1 MDFQS
6 SLFWYKPI
14 FMMELLIAEALS
26 SYKLKK
32 SKHFAIKAPIFI
44 IASLLFSFLF
54 PIFSFSYNAI
64 YTSFMFLLFF
74 AVTLFEMKLLYD
86 ADMTKILFCGIL
98 AYTTQRISYEIYNYI
113 VSIIGLSD
121 FGGAYIQGLMKYNIL
136 TLLVY
141 LATYGVIYW
150 FIWAFIE
157 YKINFNNKMKI
168 NKVSLLSIAAI
179 IVVITIVLNVIV
191 TYSHTTDKII
201 QTVIFIYSI
210 LSCFLAVS
218 IQFYLISLQNTRD
231 ENEMIKQL
239 WATDKRQY
247 ELSKKN
253 IELINIKCHDLKHQV
268 KILRHSMNKD
278 VDNELKEIESAINIY
293 DSSLKTG
300 CDVLD
305 VILTEKSLYC
315 DAHNITL
322 SCIVDGKEL
331 SFLDSIDVYSLFS
344 NAISNAIEA
353 EEKIGKGDR
362 FIHLKVYRRGDLLAI
377 HIENRIVDK
386 PIIKEGIYITSKDDK
401 DYHGFGIK
409 SMQMIAEKYQGALS
423 IKIEDELFNL
433 DIIIPIDQTMREVR
447 QSVQEK

>member
-98 AYTTQRISYEIYNYI
+98 AYTTQHISYEIYNYI

>member
-1 MDFQS
+1 
-6 SLFWYKPI
+6 
-14 FMMELLIAEALS
+14 MELLIAEALS

-98 AYTTQRISYEIYNYI
+98 AYTTQHISYEIYNYI

>member
-1 MDFQS
+1 
-6 SLFWYKPI
+6 
-14 FMMELLIAEALS
+14 MELLIAEALS
-26 SYKLKK
+26 SYKLEKR
-32 SKHFAIKAPIFI
+32 KHFAIKAPIFI

-64 YTSFMFLLFF
+64 YTSFMFLFFF

-98 AYTTQRISYEIYNYI
+98 AYTTQHISYEIYNYI

-141 LATYGVIYW
+141 LATYGVVYW
-150 FIWAFIE
+150 FIWAFVD

-268 KILRHSMNKD
+268 KLLRHSMNKD

>member
-26 SYKLKK
+26 SYKLEKR
-32 SKHFAIKAPIFI
+32 KHFAIKAPIFI

-64 YTSFMFLLFF
+64 YTSFMFLFFF

-98 AYTTQRISYEIYNYI
+98 AYTTQHISYEIYNYI

-141 LATYGVIYW
+141 LATYGVVYW
-150 FIWAFIE
+150 FIWAFVD

-268 KILRHSMNKD
+268 KLLRHSMNKD

>member
-26 SYKLKK
+26 SYKLEKR
-32 SKHFAIKAPIFI
+32 KHFAIKAPIFI

-64 YTSFMFLLFF
+64 YTSFMFLFFF

-98 AYTTQRISYEIYNYI
+98 AYTTQHISYEIYNYI

-141 LATYGVIYW
+141 LATYGVVYW
-150 FIWAFIE
+150 FIWAFVD

-268 KILRHSMNKD
+268 KLLRHSMNKD

-386 PIIKEGIYITSKDDK
+386 PIIKEGIYITSKNDK

-409 SMQMIAEKYQGALS
+409 SMQMITDKYQGALS

>member
-1 MDFQS
+1 
-6 SLFWYKPI
+6 
-14 FMMELLIAEALS
+14 MELLIAEALS
-26 SYKLKK
+26 SYKLEKR
-32 SKHFAIKAPIFI
+32 KHFAIKAPIFI

-64 YTSFMFLLFF
+64 YTSFMFLFFF

-98 AYTTQRISYEIYNYI
+98 AYTTQHISYEIYNYI

-141 LATYGVIYW
+141 LATYGVVYW
-150 FIWAFIE
+150 FIWAFVD

-268 KILRHSMNKD
+268 KLLRHSMNKD

-386 PIIKEGIYITSKDDK
+386 PIIKEGIYITSKNDK

-409 SMQMIAEKYQGALS
+409 SMQMITDKYQGALS